1 MPVSDGSVSIRTDG
15 VYFADKFRVGNEKF
29 NFCDYY
35 IFKKDGTCIIYEAVM
50 DFWAIEKFDS
60 DFKESLIH
68 LKRGDFYD
76 FGVYSIKDSTI
87 TIQRFFLRQEPLEN
101 GRRVVENIY
110 CKIIN
115 DTTLIEY
122 GYETTYKEY
131 IKKIEHMKKRRL
143 IDLENTKVEYFDK
156 NLLGFA
162 RLKVTYNEPKI
173 YYFHPYYNEELEK
186 LRPAFSKKLWYKRKI
201 HESRKKY

>member
-1 MPVSDGSVSIRTDG
+1 MPFSDGSVSIRTDG
-15 VYFADKFRVGNEKF
+15 VYFSDKFRVGNEKF

-35 IFKKDGTCIIYEAVM
+35 IFKKDGTCIIYRAVL
-50 DFWAIEKFDS
+50 DFWDIEKFDS
-60 DFKESLIH
+60 DFKESLVD
-68 LKRGDFYD
+68 LKRGTFYD
-76 FGVYSIKDSTI
+76 YGVFMIKDSII
-87 TIQRFFLRQEPLEN
+87 TIQRFKLRLSGE
-101 GRRVVENIY
+101 GYRRVVENTY

-115 DTTLIEY
+115 DTTLIEC

-131 IKKIEHMKKRRL
+131 IKKIEFLNKKRL

-156 NLLGFA
+156 NFLGFA
-162 RLKVTYNEPKI
+162 KLKVTYNEPKI
-173 YYFHPYYNEELEK
+173 YYFHPYYNEEIEK